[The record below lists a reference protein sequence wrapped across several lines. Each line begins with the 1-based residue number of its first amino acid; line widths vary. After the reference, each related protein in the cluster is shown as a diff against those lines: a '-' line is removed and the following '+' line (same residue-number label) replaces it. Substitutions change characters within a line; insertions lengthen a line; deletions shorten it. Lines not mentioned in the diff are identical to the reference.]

1 MGQMQNLRDRCPEIF
16 TLLESKKL
24 FPVAERFPGFMSGGD
39 RFVCRYAAGSAA
51 DFDFSGILDADEV
64 AFAKSRAGIMP
75 EKFFAGRGKKHI
87 AQGAG
92 GYGPSPGSGKEP
104 HGFRK

>member
-1 MGQMQNLRDRCPEIF
+1 
-16 TLLESKKL
+16 
-24 FPVAERFPGFMSGGD
+24 VAERFPGFMSGGD

>member
-1 MGQMQNLRDRCPEIF
+1 
-16 TLLESKKL
+16 
-24 FPVAERFPGFMSGGD
+24 
-39 RFVCRYAAGSAA
+39 
-51 DFDFSGILDADEV
+51 
-64 AFAKSRAGIMP
+64 MP